1 MDQVSFV
8 FLVSLAAVLMLPLP
22 PAFAARIP
30 IFCAPD
36 TSCTVENVTATEN
49 DSFQLIGSIL
59 QAYSVAFVN
68 CRLYSLPQIPR
79 AGRVSANNSDLV
91 RLYPSTFVNVENL
104 DVSYNRLE
112 EFSPNVTERPEELRQ
127 LALQGN
133 VALTNFTF
141 LRSLTRLNTLNM
153 AEMNL
158 EGFDFDLL
166 SSMSRLSNLNM
177 SHSNINELPAN
188 ISKPKGNVIDLSRNA
203 ITRVVSHTFDCYRDY
218 IYGNECKID
227 LSNNKITII
236 EKKAF
241 KGTSK
246 INLQNNNIIT
256 IESNAFKE
264 NTEVNL
270 QNNNI
275 SIIVKDAFKKV
286 YYVNLQNNN
295 ISTIKKDAFNEVS
308 NVNLK
313 NNNISDGIHPNAFKG
328 VTELILSNN
337 DLSNFEFLQQLKSLR
352 TLNLSYVPYFSR
364 CTDSCNVF
372 GTLRNLEILDLSNNE
387 ITELPVGI
395 FSGLV
400 SLKALNLRHNSISH
414 IEYGTFITP
423 NAGKNW
429 RSRERC
435 RIPEVDLSYNRINAL
450 DFSLFRSGCVI
461 ERLLLHGNGI
471 QWVPDD
477 LLQFGLSTIGLQN
490 TQVTCAN
497 LIKLLLK
504 DIYVVNDHDDIP
516 VFNKPNVY
524 GIGCVNREIR

>member
-1 MDQVSFV
+1 MNQVSFV

-68 CRLYSLPQIPR
+68 CRLYSLPQIPQAR
-79 AGRVSANNSDLV
+79 QVYASNSDLV
-91 RLYPSTFVNVENL
+91 RLYTSTFVNVEYL
-104 DVSYNRLE
+104 DVSYNHLE
-112 EFSPNVTERPEELRQ
+112 EFSSSATERPDQLRN
-127 LALQGN
+127 LELQGN

-166 SSMSRLSNLNM
+166 SSMPRLSNLNM
-177 SHSNINELPAN
+177 SHSNISELSAN
-188 ISKPKGNVIDLSRNA
+188 ISGRIVDLRGNA
-203 ITRVVSHTFDCYRDY
+203 ITRIVSNAFPCYNRY
-218 IYGNECKID
+218 NYGECKID
-227 LSNNKITII
+227 LSNN
-236 EKKAF
+236 
-241 KGTSK
+241 
-246 INLQNNNIIT
+246 
-256 IESNAFKE
+256 
-264 NTEVNL
+264 
-270 QNNNI
+270 NI
-275 SIIVKDAFKKV
+275 S
-286 YYVNLQNNN
+286 N
-295 ISTIKKDAFNEVS
+295 IEKDAFNEVS
-308 NVNLK
+308 YVNLK

-328 VTELILSNN
+328 VTKLILSNN
-337 DLSNFEFLQQLKSLR
+337 DLSNFEFLQQLQTLR

-400 SLKALNLRHNSISH
+400 SLNALNLRKNSISY
-414 IEYGTFITP
+414 IEYGTFAMPIREP
-423 NAGKNW
+423 NWSPNSNA
-429 RSRERC
+429 
-435 RIPEVDLSYNRINAL
+435 IAEVDLSYNRINAL
-450 DFSLFRSGCVI
+450 DFSLFTSGRSIG
-461 ERLLLHGNGI
+461 RLLLHGNLI
-471 QWVPDD
+471 QYIPDD
-477 LLQFGLSTIGLQN
+477 LAQFGLSTLGLQN

-497 LIKLLLK
+497 LVNLKLK
-504 DIYVVNDHDDIP
+504 SISVVNDHDDKP
-516 VFNKPNVY
+516 VFNKPNVR
-524 GIGCVNREIR
+524 GIPCISQRNK